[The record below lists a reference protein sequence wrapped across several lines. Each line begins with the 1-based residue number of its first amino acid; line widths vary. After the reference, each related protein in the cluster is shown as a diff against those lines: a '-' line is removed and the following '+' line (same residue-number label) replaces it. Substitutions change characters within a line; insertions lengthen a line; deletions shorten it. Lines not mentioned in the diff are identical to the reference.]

1 MHRIFAVT
9 ALALVAA
16 SCNRVPAVAQAPATS
31 DTEMSRA
38 VVDPYL
44 KIDAALA
51 SDSFEGVKA
60 HAGEVATAATA
71 LGVNAFR
78 IDTAAI
84 QLAASADLADAR
96 VKFGVLSEAI
106 DAYMSAQHL
115 TPPAG
120 IRVAFCPMMMKP
132 WLQENG
138 PLRNPY
144 YGSSMLTCGSFRN

>member
-1 MHRIFAVT
+1 MQRLIVVT
-9 ALALVAA
+9 VLALVAA
-16 SCNRVPAVAQAPATS
+16 GCGRGKPAAAKAPAS
-31 DTEMSRA
+31 STEMSRA

-51 SDSFEGVKA
+51 SDSIEGVKA

-71 LGVNAFR
+71 LGAFGV
-78 IDTAAI
+78 AI
-84 QLAASADLADAR
+84 STSAVQLAAAGDLADAR
-96 VKFGVLSEAI
+96 VKFGVLSEAL

-120 IRVAFCPMMMKP
+120 IRVAFCPMLMKP
-132 WLQENG
+132 WLQEDG